1 MERRVFSVSE
11 LNGLV
16 NDLLGAIPELN
27 NVYVRGE
34 VSNHKA
40 YSSGHHYFTLKDETG
55 SIRCVMFKWKAQAL
69 RFRLED
75 GMKVIAMGRVGIYAR
90 DGAYQ
95 LTCETVSADGIG
107 DLHVAYEQLKDRLF
121 REGLFDQSH
130 KRPLPRFPRS
140 VAIITSPT
148 GAVIHD
154 MIRNMRRRYPLTKI
168 MLLPVRVQGEEAPA
182 EIAGAIRYAN
192 RHHLADVIIT
202 GRGGGSFED
211 LFCFSDERV
220 ARAIYASE
228 IPVISAVGHEPDFT
242 IADFV
247 ADVRAATPT
256 QAAELV
262 VPDRNDL
269 LMHLENQRMR
279 MLQGERKRLELL
291 RRRLAELAGK
301 RVLTDPLAAI
311 QDKRILLDHIQR
323 DLVYAAQHRLAHPRQ
338 QVAALAAALDA
349 MSPLKV
355 LHRGFSL
362 ATDQTGAPL
371 RRAEDAP
378 VGSLVDV
385 RLERGRLECRVEKS
399 ILEEEET

>member
-16 NDLLGAIPELN
+16 NDLLGREPELSG
-27 NVYVRGE
+27 VYVRGE
-34 VSNHKA
+34 VSNHKT
-40 YSSGHHYFTLKDETG
+40 YSSGHHYFTLKDEEG
-55 SIRCVMFKWKAQAL
+55 AIRCVMFKWKAQSL
-69 RFRLED
+69 KFRLED

-95 LTCETVSADGIG
+95 LTCEAISPDGVG
-107 DLHVAYEQLKDRLF
+107 DLHVAFEQLKDKLY
-121 REGLFDQSH
+121 REGLFDGSR

-140 VAIITSPT
+140 VAIVTSPT

-154 MIRNMRRRYPLTKI
+154 MIRNMRRRYPLTEIK
-168 MLLPVRVQGEEAPA
+168 LLPVRVQGEEAPA
-182 EIAGAIRYAN
+182 EIAGALRYAS
-192 RHHLADVIIT
+192 RYRVADVVIT

-220 ARAIYASE
+220 ARAIYESE

-262 VPDRNDL
+262 VPDRSDL
-269 LMHLENQRMR
+269 LVHLERQRLR
-279 MLQGERKRLELL
+279 MLQAEKKNLEAL
-291 RRRLAELAGK
+291 RRRLAELTGK
-301 RVLTDPLAAI
+301 RVLTDPMASV
-311 QDKRILLDHIQR
+311 QDKRLLLDHIQR
-323 DLVYAAQHRLAHPRQ
+323 ELIHAAQGRLVRPKR
-338 QVAALAAALDA
+338 QVAALAASLDA

-362 ATDQTGAPL
+362 ATDGEGKPL

-378 VGSLVDV
+378 VGSRVDV
-385 RLERGRLECRVEKS
+385 RLESGQLQCRVEKA
-399 ILEEEET
+399 ITEEEQA